1 MVQTRW
7 RLRLLAAA
15 TAGLLAAGG
24 AAAPA
29 TAAVPGTAGCRAN
42 YTVLQQFN
50 GGFFA
55 QLTITNVGDQ
65 INGWTVTWTFPSGQR
80 LTHLVGSRATQ
91 SGAEV
96 TGTNLNWNAEIPTD
110 GTLLLHILGTWSGVN
125 TAPTSFT
132 LNGVTCTSNGRERA
146 SAP

>member
-24 AAAPA
+24 ATVPA
-29 TAAVPGTAGCRAN
+29 TAALAATVGCRAN

-55 QLTITNVGDQ
+55 QLTITNLGDQ

-80 LTHLVGSRATQ
+80 LTHLIGSRASQ

-96 TGTNLNWNAEIPTD
+96 TGTNLNWNAAIPTN
-110 GTLLLHILGTWSGVN
+110 GTLLLNVLGTWSGVN

-132 LNGVTCTSNGRERA
+132 LNGVACTGNVSETA